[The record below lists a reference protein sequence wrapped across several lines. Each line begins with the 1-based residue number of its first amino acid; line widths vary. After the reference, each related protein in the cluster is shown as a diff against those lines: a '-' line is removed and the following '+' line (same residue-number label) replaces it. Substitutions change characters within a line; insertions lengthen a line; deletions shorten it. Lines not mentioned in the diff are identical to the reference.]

1 MVLNMKDDDLPT
13 LTLKRAAQVIVS
25 KEIVY
30 LGDIFNEQGN
40 NDGLIKDIVKRG
52 IKAMIAIA
60 ALIS

>member
-13 LTLKRAAQVIVS
+13 LTLERAAQVIVS

-40 NDGLIKDIVKRG
+40 NDGPNNYYYYYLKRNT
-52 IKAMIAIA
+52 
-60 ALIS
+60 